1 MWLVENW
8 VGLVQAVADVGTL
21 AAAFFAWR
29 SVKGAQRIRQSE
41 LSMERVAA
49 LQRVLEAFDGYA
61 YELRND
67 TIYMRSQSEAD
78 SSAFTAALRSCVEEL
93 PLCRAQVFQHIPPSQ
108 DEVCEVL
115 KRSRLKV
122 GAQVGDPESESD
134 VIMAMRGELLCVLDD
149 LRYEAFHKFKGRPR
163 GSHR

>member
-1 MWLVENW
+1 
-8 VGLVQAVADVGTL
+8 
-21 AAAFFAWR
+21 
-29 SVKGAQRIRQSE
+29 
-41 LSMERVAA
+41 MERVAA

-61 YELRND
+61 YERRND

-78 SSAFTAALRSCVEEL
+78 SSGFTVALRPCIEEL
-93 PLCRAQVFQHIPPSQ
+93 PLCRAQVFQHISPSQ

-115 KRSRLKV
+115 RRSRLRV

-134 VIMAMRGELLCVLDD
+134 VIMAMRGELLCALDD
-149 LRYEAFHKFKGRPR
+149 LRYEAFREFKGRPR